1 MEVNSQRV
9 NILMK
14 NILKVLA
21 VAVFFTVIMLSV
33 TALADNYAEGI
44 VTADVLNI
52 RSQPNTDSVILG
64 QFPNG
69 SNVTVTE
76 AKDNW
81 YKITYGQSIAFLC
94 ADYVVLNTIPNYVE
108 EFTYTAPDSNTD
120 NLIYTDIPSYVGSQ
134 IKGEILVENA
144 KAYIGT
150 PYVYGGM
157 SPSGFDCSG
166 FVKFCYLLMGVDIN
180 RVSYDQAKNGYEVP
194 KDSMKPG
201 DILCFVSS
209 VGGNHIGHTGIYVGN
224 GYFIHSPREGYNVEI
239 IPLTYGTYTQRL
251 TNVRRIFD

>member
-1 MEVNSQRV
+1 
-9 NILMK
+9 MK
-14 NILKVLA
+14 IVLKVLA
-21 VAVFFTVIMLSV
+21 ISVFLTVILLSV
-33 TALADNYAEGI
+33 TALADNNAEGT
-44 VTADVLNI
+44 VTADVLNV
-52 RSQPNTDSVILG
+52 RSKPNTDSVILG
-64 QFPNG
+64 QLPNG
-69 SNVTVTE
+69 TAVIVKE

-81 YKITYGQSIAFLC
+81 YKITYGQNDAFLC
-94 ADYVVLNTIPNYVE
+94 ADYVVLNSLPNFVE
-108 EFTYTAPDSNTD
+108 EFTYTTPVNTT
-120 NLIYTDIPSYVGSQ
+120 LTSDIPSYIGSQ

-157 SPSGFDCSG
+157 SPEGFDCSG